1 MNDQT
6 SSVTRPATS
15 MTRRQFLST
24 MTTMTTL
31 SGAAV
36 AASAETPDTTASLK
50 NHRDQVG
57 VTTSSFSGHLVARPG
72 ATQFSLTELP
82 GLMRDELDM
91 QIIDLNTTSLGTSS
105 PAWLDKVKASVDLAG
120 CVIINLKM
128 NQRGLDMNSPDR
140 NIREKSLQ
148 TYKRSIDDASYLG
161 IPWVRPLPL
170 KQTPD
175 MAIHVDSYRELAD
188 YGTER
193 NVRLL
198 VENYG
203 WMENDPQSIVKLVH
217 AIGRDVAACPDT
229 GNWSS
234 NQIRFAGLAASFP
247 LAVTCDFK
255 ARELSRT
262 GEHLLYDLKRCFM
275 VGQAAGFRG
284 PWCLEHANSNRNTL
298 FLELA
303 MLRDMLRNW
312 IEEAV

>member
-6 SSVTRPATS
+6 SSVTRPATP
-15 MTRRQFLST
+15 MTRRHFLTTTS
-24 MTTMTTL
+24 TMTTL

-36 AASAETPDTTASLK
+36 AALADTPDTAASLK
-50 NHRDQVG
+50 EYRNQVG
-57 VTTSSFSGHLVARPG
+57 VTTSSFSGHLAARPG
-72 ATQFSLTELP
+72 AQQFSLTELP
-82 GLMRDELDM
+82 RLMRDELDM
-91 QIIDLNTTSLGTSS
+91 QIIDLNTTSLGTGS
-105 PAWLDKVKASVDLAG
+105 PAWLDKVKAAVDQAG

-140 NIREKSLQ
+140 NIRARALQ
-148 TYKRSIDDASYLG
+148 AYKRSIDDASYLD

-175 MAIHVDSYRELAD
+175 MKIHVDSYRELAD
-188 YGTER
+188 YGAER
-193 NVRLL
+193 SVRLL

-203 WMENDPQSIVKLVH
+203 WMENDPQSIVKLVR

-234 NQIRFAGLAASFP
+234 DEIRFNGLAASFP

-255 ARELSRT
+255 ARELGRT
-262 GEHLLYDLKRCFM
+262 GEHSLYDLKRCFQ
-275 VGQAAGFRG
+275 VGHAAGFRG
-284 PWCLEHANSNRNTL
+284 PWCLEHANSNRSTL
-298 FLELA
+298 FRELA

-312 IEEAV
+312 INEAV